1 MAHRPF
7 IPKMARRVIEA
18 ALDQRHPS
26 KELKA
31 AVQALL
37 TATEDPDRQ
46 RI

>member
-1 MAHRPF
+1 MVYVAH
-7 IPKMARRVIEA
+7 IPKLARAVIEA

-37 TATEDPDRQ
+37 TATEDPDRLL
-46 RI
+46 